1 MNPVLIGI
9 LLGLLLATGLLLAIG
24 SAPPLRPVRLDQR
37 LAPYLRDAPRPSRLL
52 ARDARSRSTLA
63 FAARRLFG
71 PLLADAVRLVDRVI
85 GGQGAVRRRLAAL
98 GRPQTVDDFRLEQV
112 VWGALGL
119 SAGVA
124 GSGLLAVAA
133 GGFQPLS
140 TLLLA
145 GGGAVGG
152 VLGRDWWLTH
162 EVQHRQQAMLAEFPV
177 VAELL
182 ALAVAAGEG
191 ASGAIERVCRLTTG
205 ELARDLSDALARTHA
220 GVPLVDALEE
230 LRDRTG
236 LDPLARFLDGVI
248 VAIERGTPL
257 ADVLRAQAADVREA
271 GKRALLEA
279 GGRKEIL
286 MMVPVV
292 FLVLPVTVL
301 FALFPGLVSITTLVQ

>member
-1 MNPVLIGI
+1 MSPPLAGA
-9 LLGLLLATGLLLAIG
+9 LLGLLFATGLLLAG
-24 SAPPLRPVRLDQR
+24 GAAPPLRPVRLEQR

-52 ARDARSRSTLA
+52 AQDVRSRSTLVSA
-63 FAARRLFG
+63 VRRLLG
-71 PLLADAVRLVDRVI
+71 PVLADAVRVVDRVI

-98 GRPQTVDDFRLEQV
+98 GRPQTVDEFRLEQV
-112 VWGALGL
+112 VWSALGL
-119 SAGVA
+119 TAGVA
-124 GSGLLAVAA
+124 GGGVLALAA
-133 GGFQPLS
+133 GAFQPVS

-152 VLGRDWWLTH
+152 LLARDWWLTH
-162 EVQHRQQAMLAEFPV
+162 EVQRRHRAMLVEFPV

-182 ALAVAAGEG
+182 ALAVVAGEG
-191 ASGAIERVCRLTTG
+191 ASGAIERVCRLTAG
-205 ELARDLSDALARTHA
+205 ELARDLSDALARARA
-220 GVPLVDALEE
+220 GVPLVAALEE

-236 LDPLARFLDGVI
+236 LDPLARFLDGMI

-257 ADVLRAQAADVREA
+257 AEVLRAQAADVREA